1 MVANWGI
8 NAILGLTAFLFTYFF
23 SLVNNTWQTSISRAG
38 IGFLLFFILGYIFRF
53 VLYQIALKK
62 TLDLIQK
69 KSREEENKQE
79 EKRKSH
85 VEEVTMDEPSFQAI
99 PLRSLHNGEDAKDP
113 EKVASTI
120 RTWTKQNQEG

>member
-69 KSREEENKQE
+69 KSREEESKQE